1 MHIDIREIRELLQR
15 VIRRLVSDVNLWED
29 LLQEALMHLW
39 LIETRRPGQTRSWY
53 VQSCKFH
60 LLHYLA
66 SGRSIDSGKRRAGQ
80 IYFDVLAEEPDER
93 AEQPDNGASVLSCVS
108 ARDLLGK

>member
-1 MHIDIREIRELLQR
+1 MHVDKLEIRETLERL
-15 VIRRLVSDVNLWED
+15 IRRLVSDANLWED
-29 LLQEALMHLW
+29 LLQEALLHLW

-53 VQSCKFH
+53 LQSCKFH

-80 IYFDVLAEEPDER
+80 TEFDVFGDDIDDGPEHADT
-93 AEQPDNGASVLSCVS
+93 GASVISHVS
-108 ARDLLGK
+108 ARD